1 MRKLFTNINFINN
14 HTFFSFI
21 GVVLLI
27 LIIVSVDFRTYA
39 DSSPLRINEFS
50 REWVELKNYLDE
62 PIDPTQF
69 DFGCNNY
76 EQTSGDGGPILDNS
90 GAPLLAEIPP
100 HGIIWMPIDGICGN
114 LGDFYANGI
123 LKVSGNGGML
133 TDEVI
138 YGNGELSQVLLPQV
152 GQSASLIN
160 DSWQISSSPTKGLEN
175 TSSNFL
181 VSTSTIFR
189 SGQGNWEVPNS
200 KFVTNGDYDGDGFG
214 EIAVMYDYGNEDI
227 AIIIFKT
234 VGNQVETRTIFR
246 SGPGNWDISRTKYL
260 ISEDYDND
268 GKSEIAAMYD
278 YGGGDMALIV
288 FQ

>member
-1 MRKLFTNINFINN
+1 M
-14 HTFFSFI
+14 
-21 GVVLLI
+21 
-27 LIIVSVDFRTYA
+27 
-39 DSSPLRINEFS
+39 
-50 REWVELKNYLDE
+50 
-62 PIDPTQF
+62 
-69 DFGCNNY
+69 
-76 EQTSGDGGPILDNS
+76 
-90 GAPLLAEIPP
+90 
-100 HGIIWMPIDGICGN
+100 
-114 LGDFYANGI
+114 
-123 LKVSGNGGML
+123 
-133 TDEVI
+133 
-138 YGNGELSQVLLPQV
+138 
-152 GQSASLIN
+152 
-160 DSWQISSSPTKGLEN
+160 EN

-189 SGQGNWEVPNS
+189 SGQGNWEVQNS